1 MSTNNKATAP
11 ESMESIGEA
20 MSKTE
25 LFFENNGK
33 VISYGIFGLLLIAAV
48 IFGYKTLI
56 VEPKMEQ
63 ASDMLANAQLI
74 FEQATPDY
82 DAALNGNDSGAGFLE
97 VIENY
102 GSTPAGNLASHYAG
116 ICYIKLGDLNNAAK
130 YLAQYKAVD
139 EIPAYVINAQNIGL
153 QADIAVDKGDYATA
167 MTLYNKA
174 VESSQN
180 SYTAPLYTYKA
191 ALVSIEVGEKAKA
204 IELFEKIIS
213 TYPNSVEARSA
224 EKYLGTIK

>member
-1 MSTNNKATAP
+1 MSTINKAETP
-11 ESMESIGEA
+11 EAMESIGEA

-33 VISYGIFGLLLIAAV
+33 VISYGIFGLLLVAAV

-63 ASDMLANAQLI
+63 ASEMILNAQSI
-74 FEQATPDY
+74 FEQSTPDY

-102 GSTPAGNLASHYAG
+102 GSTPAGNLAAHYAG
-116 ICYIKLGDLNNAAK
+116 ICYIKLGDLDNAAK
-130 YLAQYKAVD
+130 YLAQYKAV
-139 EIPAYVINAQNIGL
+139 ESVPASIINAQNLGL
-153 QADIAVDKGDYATA
+153 QADIAVDKGDYTSA
-167 MTLYNKA
+167 MNLYNKA
-174 VESSQN
+174 IAISDN
-180 SYTAPLYTYKA
+180 SYTAPLYMYKS
-191 ALVSIEVGEKAKA
+191 ALVAIETGDNAKA
-204 IELFEKIIS
+204 TELLEKIIS
-213 TYPNSVEARSA
+213 NYPNAVEARSA